1 MPGEGTAG
9 HGVATAPQLLGG
21 DMPKIAPPRLD
32 GGGGGGTIR
41 FPTEF
46 SGASGSGGKVA
57 RGHEGTRPTDF
68 GLAALAATVSGE
80 SGGVLDLDLV
90 GEEEVERRRLVLLRL
105 LRPLVLLRLRLRLRP
120 QRLLLRLRL

>member
-1 MPGEGTAG
+1 MAWSSIMGGGLIHGTTCLSDGVDKGEGMPGEGTAG

-21 DMPKIAPPRLD
+21 DMPKITPPRLD
-32 GGGGGGTIR
+32 SGGGGGTIR

-46 SGASGSGGKVA
+46 SGAGGSGGKVA

-90 GEEEVERRRLVLLRL
+90 GEERWSGAGLAR
-105 LRPLVLLRLRLRLRP
+105 
-120 QRLLLRLRL
+120 